1 MVWGVVNDDDVIDIA
16 GNYDDDDDD
25 DIEVTMKMIITTI
38 KI

>member
-25 DIEVTMKMIITTI
+25 IEVTMKMIITTI